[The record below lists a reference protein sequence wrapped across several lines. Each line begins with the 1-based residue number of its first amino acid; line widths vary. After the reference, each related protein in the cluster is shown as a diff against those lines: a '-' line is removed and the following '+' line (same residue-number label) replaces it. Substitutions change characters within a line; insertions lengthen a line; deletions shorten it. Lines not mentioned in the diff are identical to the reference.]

1 MQLFPLIAV
10 LLIFAIQALRA
21 RSLIT
26 SALWLAGVSALSAVL
41 FFLYGGQLV
50 AVIELSVGAGL
61 VTVLFVFA
69 INIAGDDAIESQPI
83 PPLRWIIP
91 LAFLF
96 IALLGWFVWPSPATA
111 PAPAVAEP
119 PLSVLLWQVR
129 GMDLMVQIVLIF
141 SGVLGLLGLLAEA
154 KAPLEGSM
162 AQEVAARRDR
172 DMLKMETQALQVEE
186 VLEEVSR

>member
-1 MQLFPLIAV
+1 MQLFPLIV
-10 LLIFAIQALRA
+10 ILLLFAIQALRA

-41 FFLYGGQLV
+41 FFLYGAKLV

-69 INIAGDDAIESQPI
+69 INIAGDDAIDAKPV
-83 PPLRWIIP
+83 PPLSVVLP
-91 LAFLF
+91 LAVLF
-96 IALLGWFVWPSPATA
+96 MLLLGWFVWPSPAVAAA
-111 PAPAVAEP
+111 PAIGEP
-119 PLSVLLWQVR
+119 PLAFLLWQVR
-129 GMDLMVQIVLIF
+129 GMDLMVQVVLIF
-141 SGVLGLLGLLAEA
+141 SGVLGLLGLLAES

-172 DMLKMETQALQVEE
+172 EMLKMETQALQMD
-186 VLEEVSR
+186 EVSK